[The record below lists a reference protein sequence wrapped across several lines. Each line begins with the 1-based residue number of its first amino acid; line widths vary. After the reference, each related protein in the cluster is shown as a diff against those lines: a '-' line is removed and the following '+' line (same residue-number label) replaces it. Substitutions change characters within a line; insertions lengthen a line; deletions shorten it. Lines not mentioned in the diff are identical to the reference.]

1 MCRVPNVLIT
11 APEVPLDTTIPL
23 PTITPLCSL
32 DGELPLGEVRLA
44 LLGLLQ
50 NPRGVL
56 GGQAAADGASLL
68 GPEVKGQVLLVLVEE
83 AELSTLLRVDDGED
97 AGDRLAD
104 IVDLGELAARGDD
117 LLDAKLAQLRLEL
130 TQLLGEL
137 VLVLGPQ
144 LARLDLGSRLL
155 T

>member
-1 MCRVPNVLIT
+1 MSSAKCFNNRAGSAPRYNHPIT
-11 APEVPLDTTIPL
+11 HDNAFMQPKHTQSAWSTLSNAAGLLLSVVRPSDM
-23 PTITPLCSL
+23 SYL

-56 GGQAAADGASLL
+56 GGQAAADGAGLL

-104 IVDLGELAARGDD
+104 IVAIREKKPHVSQ
-117 LLDAKLAQLRLEL
+117 KLPVSSNL
-130 TQLLGEL
+130 
-137 VLVLGPQ
+137 
-144 LARLDLGSRLL
+144 
-155 T
+155 